1 MVVAVIDEVI
11 GYGVSMLGIELLEHA
26 LGVFLLL
33 IADLLEELV
42 GLIAPECAQVVS
54 LEIDMREALQ
64 LIQLVGPDWRL
75 IGSSVREMDGLVDLM
90 GIDPGLGW
98 NRDAGMPY
106 GDSPMC
112 RMEFGVGESG
122 PGNPNGG
129 TGAAAPDRV
138 MRSRP
143 SKAQGRTLLPN
154 VPSDTGENLYR
165 TLKTKKTHGF
175 KSEGSSQKVCG
186 NTA

>member
-11 GYGVSMLGIELLEHA
+11 GYGVSMLGIELLEHD

-33 IADLLEELV
+33 KADLLEELV
-42 GLIAPECAQVVS
+42 GLIASERAEVVS

-64 LIQLVGPDWRL
+64 LIQLVGPDRRL

-90 GIDPGLGW
+90 GIEPGLGW

-129 TGAAAPDRV
+129 TGAATPDRV

-143 SKAQGRTLLPN
+143 TKAQGRTLLPN
-154 VPSDTGENLYR
+154 VPPDTGEEFDR
-165 TLKTKKTHGF
+165 SPESKESHGF
-175 KSEGSSQKVCG
+175 KSKGSSQKVCG